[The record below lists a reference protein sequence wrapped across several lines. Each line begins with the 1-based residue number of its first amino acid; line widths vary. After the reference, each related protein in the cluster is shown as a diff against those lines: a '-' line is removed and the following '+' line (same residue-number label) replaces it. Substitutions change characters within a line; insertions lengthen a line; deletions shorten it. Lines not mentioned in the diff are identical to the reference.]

1 MDRIAIALVLAAVVI
16 VVALVAQRR
25 RPDAPGSP
33 PAGFAAPAQLDRAD
47 FDSPASPW
55 LVAVFTSAS
64 CSTCA
69 QVWATAQVLGSE
81 QVAVQQVEATADA
94 DLHQRYGI
102 QAVPIVAIADDRG
115 VVRSSFLGPVSATHL
130 WAAVAELRE
139 PGSVPP
145 GCGDHDHGDVGGP
158 GDGDDPD

>member
-1 MDRIAIALVLAAVVI
+1 MDRIVIALLLAAIVV
-16 VVALVAQRR
+16 VVALLAQRR
-25 RPDAPGSP
+25 RPDAPSSP
-33 PAGFAAPAQLDRAD
+33 PAGFESPAQLDRAD
-47 FDSPASPW
+47 FDSPGSPW

-69 QVWATAQVLGSE
+69 QVWATAQVLASE

-94 DLHQRYGI
+94 GLHERYGI
-102 QAVPIVAIADDRG
+102 EAVPIVAIADDSG

-145 GCGDHDHGDVGGP
+145 GCGDHDHDHDHGSDQS
-158 GDGDDPD
+158 